1 MLPAFIAVWFS
12 ALFSA
17 LTPVWAHQAP
27 SGAAYE
33 HYPCCSNRDCAPIP
47 DSFVRENADGSI
59 TVTIPPG
66 AHPMWPADKGADFVW
81 TFTGE
86 RIRKALDGDWHACIS
101 PLGDGLCV
109 YPALRGF

>member
-12 ALFSA
+12 ALFAA
-17 LTPVWAHQAP
+17 LTPAWAHQAP

-33 HYPCCSNRDCAPIP
+33 FIPCCSNHDCSPIP
-47 DSFVRENADGSI
+47 DRFVRENADGSI

-66 AHPMWPADKGADFVW
+66 AHPMWPADKPGDFVW

-86 RIRKALDGDWHACIS
+86 KIRKPLDGDWHACIS

-109 YPALRGF
+109 YPAVKGF